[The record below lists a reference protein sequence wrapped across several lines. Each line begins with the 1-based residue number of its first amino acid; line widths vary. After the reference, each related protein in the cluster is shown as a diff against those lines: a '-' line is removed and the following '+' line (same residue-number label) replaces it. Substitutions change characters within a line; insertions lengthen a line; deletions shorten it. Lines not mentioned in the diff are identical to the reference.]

1 LTDKLSDY
9 SERRK
14 L

>member
-1 LTDKLSDY
+1 LIST

-14 L
+14 LFIS